1 MTTVPLLAIE
11 RILITLWVGS
21 LWVAGLVVAPL
32 LFAKLDDHAVAG
44 TVAGSLFTITSYIG
58 LACATVLLVFNGWQ
72 YRLPNRRAVL
82 LLVMLVLIAAGQFML
97 APQINA
103 LRLQGLTETARFG
116 QLHGIAS
123 VVFLVNCVLGL
134 ALVAMGQQQ
143 GVQSR
148 RSR

>member
-1 MTTVPLLAIE
+1 
-11 RILITLWVGS
+11 
-21 LWVAGLVVAPL
+21 
-32 LFAKLDDHAVAG
+32 
-44 TVAGSLFTITSYIG
+44 
-58 LACATVLLVFNGWQ
+58 LLVFNGWQ

-82 LLVMLVLIAAGQFML
+82 LLVMLVLIAVGQFVL